1 MNNLL
6 KLLFLTVLIFLF
18 SNSTHANGI
27 KFEHISLKE
36 GLEKAKK
43 ENKKLFIDIYATWCG
58 PCKYL
63 TKNIFVDEDLGEF
76 INENFIA
83 LKLDGER
90 DDGLILM
97 EEFNLDS
104 YPTLLFLDTDRALMR
119 KIVGAVS
126 AEDIISGGNAA
137 LHPEST
143 KIYQLQKKYDDGDRD
158 RKLMSDLAIEMLN
171 EDLGNEEV
179 VAEFLELFPKADLE
193 NEDEFIIFCIGVT
206 DPDDARLVK
215 FIKNIK
221 THAKNHGDMAAT
233 KVIMMM
239 FSKVVLAQETDDF
252 DSVHTSVE
260 ELYPAYKTAAEEPA
274 ELEELLAYFE
284 EVYAQG

>member
-6 KLLFLTVLIFLF
+6 KLLFLAVLVFLF

-27 KFEHISLKE
+27 EFEHLSLKE

-63 TKNIFVDEDLGEF
+63 TKNVFVDEDLGEF

-171 EDLGNEEV
+171 EDLDNEEV

-239 FSKVVLAQETDDF
+239 FRKVVLAQETDDF